1 MVMKIAKKSSPNKTT
16 QEMVIS
22 SPNLG
27 YQTKKEHKKINERI
41 VKDFL
46 DIIILSQSKKGS
58 ITGYEIMT
66 YVNENFDV
74 MISPGTVYSTIYS
87 LERQNFIVGNP
98 VGEKRFYSLTET
110 GQQQIGTYVSL
121 KYDILD
127 LIKNV
132 IQ

>member
-1 MVMKIAKKSSPNKTT
+1 MVMKIAKKSCPNQTA

-22 SPNLG
+22 SSNLG

-46 DIIILSQSKKGS
+46 DIIILSQSKRGS
-58 ITGYEIMT
+58 ISGYDIMT

-74 MISPGTVYSTIYS
+74 MISPGTVYSTICS
-87 LERQNFIVGNP
+87 LERQNFIVGNT
-98 VGEKRFYSLTET
+98 VGEKRFYSITET
-110 GQQQIGTYVSL
+110 GKQKIDTFVSL
-121 KYDILD
+121 KSEIVD

-132 IQ
+132 VQ